1 MSWKECCRMSERL
14 EFVALALAEG
24 ANVRELCR
32 RFQVSSKT
40 GYKWL
45 ERHREGGRCGL
56 GDRSRRPLVSPR
68 STGVEM
74 TELVIQLRQQ
84 HPVWGGRKLKRRLE
98 DLGHSG
104 VPSASTITE
113 ILRRHQLLT
122 NPESTNP
129 AATHRFEH
137 EQPNDL
143 WQMDFKGH
151 FELTRGGR
159 CHPLTVLDDHS
170 RYSLGL
176 RACSNERGDVVQ
188 RELIEI
194 FRKYGMPRR
203 MLMDNGPPWGCTA
216 EELTWTWLTVWLLR
230 LGMQVTHGRP
240 YHPQTQGK
248 EERFHRTLKA
258 EVLRDRSFQ
267 NVLDCQQTFDPWRSL
282 YNHER
287 PHEALGLAVPASRYR
302 ASGRRYPESLP
313 AVEYGPGAE
322 VRKVSPEGRLSFQ
335 RRDVRIGQAFSGEYI
350 GIRATDQAGI
360 YRVYYCEQ
368 LLGTIDLRTEDGD
381 RDSIIHIERKKTPRD
396 EPKGDPGG

>member
-1 MSWKECCRMSERL
+1 MPWKECCRMSERL
-14 EFVALALAEG
+14 EFVSLAEVEG
-24 ANVRELCR
+24 ANVRALCR

-45 ERHREGGRCGL
+45 ERYRKEGRSGL
-56 GDRSRRPLVSPR
+56 RDGSRRPHVSPR
-68 STGVEM
+68 STGAEM
-74 TELVIQLRQQ
+74 TELVIQVRRR
-84 HPVWGGRKLKRRLE
+84 HPAWGGRKLKRWLE
-98 DLGHSG
+98 DQGHCG

-129 AATHRFEH
+129 AATQRFEH

-170 RYSLGL
+170 RYALGL
-176 RACSNERGDVVQ
+176 RACVHEQGDVVQ
-188 RELIEI
+188 QELIEI

-203 MLMDNGPPWGCTA
+203 MLMDNGPPWGCTS

-230 LGMQVTHGRP
+230 VGVQVTHGRP

-267 NVLDCQQTFDPWRSL
+267 NVVDCQRTFDPWRLL

-302 ASGRRYPESLP
+302 ASGRHYPESLP
-313 AVEYGPGAE
+313 EVEYGPGAA

-335 RRDVRIGQAFSGEYI
+335 RRDVRISKAFGGEYV
-350 GIRATDQAGI
+350 GIRATEQAGR
-360 YRVYYCEQ
+360 YRVHYCEQ
-368 LLGTIDLRTEDGD
+368 LVGEIDLRTEDGNAD
-381 RDSIIHIERKKTPRD
+381 GIIHIERVKGSRG
-396 EPKGDPGG
+396 EPN